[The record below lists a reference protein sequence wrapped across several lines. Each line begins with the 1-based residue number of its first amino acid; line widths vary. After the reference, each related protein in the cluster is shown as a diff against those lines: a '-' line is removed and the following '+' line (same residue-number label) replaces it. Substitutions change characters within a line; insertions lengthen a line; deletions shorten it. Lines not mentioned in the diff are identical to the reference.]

1 MLKTQTIRNSTTV
14 DESGFST
21 GIIRQKNE
29 SLTNFR
35 DRIYKNLKNIN
46 DYSYN
51 SYDKSLGC
59 ITTLKDIDLFEVDL
73 VDKTLDLKIE
83 IKDNRLKFYLND
95 TVFHNEKLTAL
106 KFNIKV
112 KETFEKYPQYFS
124 IQKVHTSD
132 WQYLKAENLMHL
144 TTERMYLRYE
154 TNNKLV
160 KLPRDHVTNVSDYSG
175 SFEINTSSENLVT
188 NETLYHLDDNVLY
201 KSSEDLQYLY
211 FSYKEFP
218 IKIKWLP
225 IKVTRI
231 NNQNIN
237 DVFYT
242 KIKDNENVGEITNGN
257 LVENFETHELLSQRG
272 AKIFNKI
279 LEKQNTYWGE

>member
-29 SLTNFR
+29 SLTDFR
-35 DRIYKNLKNIN
+35 NRIYKNLKNIN
-46 DYSYN
+46 DFSYN
-51 SYDKSLGC
+51 SFDKSLGC

-83 IKDNRLKFYLND
+83 IKNNRLKFYLND
-95 TVFHNEKLTAL
+95 VVFHKEKLTDL

-124 IQKVHTSD
+124 IQKVNTSD
-132 WQYLKAENLMHL
+132 WQYLKAENLMHI
-144 TTERMYLRYE
+144 TTERTYLRYE
-154 TNNKLV
+154 TNNSLV
-160 KLPRDHVTNVSDYSG
+160 TLPREHVTNVSDFSG
-175 SFEINTSSENLVT
+175 FFDINTSSEDLVT
-188 NETLYHLDDNVLY
+188 NESLYHLDGNVLY

-211 FSYKEFP
+211 FSYKDFP
-218 IKIKWLP
+218 VKLKWLP

-231 NNQNIN
+231 NNENIN

-242 KIKDNENVGEITNGN
+242 KIKDNENVGEITDGN

-272 AKIFNKI
+272 AKIFNRI